1 MKQIREDIQTGKNVR
16 KRIKGGFT
24 EDKHTCVATEKNA
37 GDHADNKCELHTV
50 ETGPVK
56 GKRGVCNQRVETKEP
71 RHRGPDEDNVRN
83 NANIGDD
90 GCEDKYKT
98 WETHSA
104 PDNVDC
110 KVAAGDSVV
119 TEEEVTGD
127 IKARAAPM
135 VTDDTP
141 RHKQTAQRQD
151 TMDARAEEETEKGNE
166 HTQPEHMYTI
176 NKQETDGGNT
186 GAAHMTQ
193 IFKEMQQ
200 QWQNA
205 GLQVEVGVDVLA
217 MPGFSRV
224 FESNDGNKDR
234 GVSAADKPRK
244 NHFLRTA
251 PPVSEHN
258 TASCSASSACKSRCV
273 RQGEVDPNEE
283 VKIEQEW
290 EKQGRSRREYC
301 LLETRESQSTREHEQ
316 CWQQDQSEDDYVSK
330 SSTDGGN
337 EKNKDADV
345 REEFIDETG
354 RRDFARPLDAFETF
368 FDLATC
374 SSRSSGHQGEIQ
386 KQGRC
391 CGTVQRA
398 RERGRQLSNRFHTRF
413 EKSLH
418 PVRCRVH
425 PWQAHPLS
433 VAEKVLYMRKG
444 MTPSRFLSTRW
455 AWPRSSIPCPIFGS
469 VPDPLLASSS
479 ACFRMPLSS
488 ADNRHSHVPGSLAME
503 SPLVLAIRHIEVPS
517 AQSASGHAEP
527 SFALDDLEHRM
538 GLLSYTVDAG
548 TVAATSYC
556 GWVADDPSRLSG
568 FLTLQ
573 ERGGPPTARTLASSS
588 CTSVPLQLNNCCSL
602 AINSSFLEKTLS
614 PSLLGNH
621 TVASSTMS
629 KLFNSRHPL
638 SPPPEYEST
647 QEVLEVDP
655 KGTRRE
661 VAETGNTS
669 EKQQRQDRDK
679 IQSSASNVLEHDK
692 GRSPRLNIVT
702 EKMTMRTL
710 SDCTFSCLSLSPS
723 ASCCLSGSEPT
734 HFQSDGKWKESA
746 SAVTELPRRQRRDSF
761 VEKRK
766 DMREQ
771 GVQTE
776 ISAECHGVKKT
787 NVGYSDEGRGQSPL
801 STRARVLLKRWRRNS
816 LRKQRHFLALLVGS
830 GRTLASS
837 SRNGTHTYAAQSA
850 HIISTEVCNQALA
863 RVEAGIGKRG
873 ENKRNK
879 GATKKEAQ
887 EQSAAGCQT
896 TMSAPKAQAS
906 ASIII
911 RLASQSM
918 PTDAENTS
926 FTLQG
931 GSVGMGLGGRERG
944 NRGLCS
950 NPQMRGTAGRKDVS
964 PAGFPSQHVP
974 KNVESDRE
982 EDFEQGWATIGF
994 GEAFWES
1001 SSRAM
1006 DPGPASQVGNAKTS
1020 GGSVPLPHFSALSIK
1035 CSPPASQRPCSA
1047 YASILSSLVVRADVE
1062 EDNNIYTKEDHESE
1076 IPTKN
1081 NDENKTND
1089 ATSKPGTG
1097 RARGRPRKGQAQ
1109 ANYTGNSGCRT
1120 QPEFGGSTGVFR
1132 PIPAT
1137 KTDMTVEAEGQLEN
1151 TKKKCTAERRR
1162 TKRSAR
1168 AREIEA
1174 ARGLAGDEK
1183 RATKE
1188 EHGETRSL
1196 KARVRKVERKLLG
1209 FSSVSPSFVS
1219 RARRQHYPY
1228 SALSCSSLFSESS
1241 SRTAFPPR
1249 LEYRFG
1255 SERKHAREPRLHNR
1269 SRERELVRPTQAE
1282 QVDGHGDP
1290 FQGSAKWGTKG
1301 NRCLSAPQREERHSD
1316 KLNRSTGNCVALKSD
1331 AEAFSLKAPS
1341 SSGSD
1346 FRAAVSRSVWG
1357 APSIVYGEGRPADE
1371 GQEDR
1376 HLHSGVHEVHLGN
1389 SLMERIT
1396 LNMMDDSTGK
1406 VPCDQPV
1413 FMNKHNVQDVIQ
1425 ETSVL
1430 PKNEHIPMKE
1440 EPDFL
1445 SAENAPCNHGNSWHQ
1460 NTVVPSNRERCLFLT
1475 SPPLCLPTF
1484 LPFSPI
1490 LQGSGG
1496 FVGND
1501 ASIRMSQNQEKEW
1514 YEATAK
1520 QEMNVEDDLRLFRAF
1535 LKTPLQHPKELLVLP
1550 KNLVRPLAFL
1560 GFLDEN
1566 QTERPKEEGTPMMM
1580 NATPSASPS
1589 NRLPYNIPPGEE
1601 DVSYSRS
1608 TSSGERTAA
1617 SSSDSLTGLLELWLE
1632 EGDKIARENAPPK
1645 QPTVSPGSS
1654 SIRSPATTY
1663 GSHTRNR
1670 QEPRELF
1677 CPAKQEE
1684 QNWLKTWHQKE
1695 GMQHWEGE
1703 KLFTDPGFAVQGK
1716 NAEAEGR
1723 DQEEAEKSRGDATVG
1738 SEACGPA
1745 VVAVAVVNVGSIVS
1759 VTHKNQRG
1767 HEVMERHMPQEEE
1780 AQMVESVFSPSYCST
1795 PSRGPSVSMA
1805 HATEMETANDMSIRA
1820 RQPSIFPQ
1828 PREDDVYSPPPG
1840 AEEPTTSFAP
1850 SSSPTRQRE
1859 WQGKFSNRTS
1869 RRCALDG
1876 GETDT
1881 RIPPRSSRFPSS
1893 ANAIHA
1899 AADRELQLKQSLSKV
1914 AEEATKLAAQFERM
1928 DRLCFALEG
1937 LETDREERRFRMSS
1951 LEKAALRPQVRKVQ
1965 CSAQF
1970 QSRQKSFSSEEM
1982 SSEDE
1987 ISWQWKVER
1996 RRGRFF
2002 RTKGKVFFSCFHPAQ
2017 WREYILNKMDV
2028 GRDSHW
2034 DLNADNWSSPKSFSQ
2049 PNFRQ
2054 RAKDFLYCHLCL

>member
-1196 KARVRKVERKLLG
+1196 KARVRKV
-1209 FSSVSPSFVS
+1209 SSSPAITSHNNVSNNIYNSPS
-1219 RARRQHYPY
+1219 
-1228 SALSCSSLFSESS
+1228 LSSPSNSL
-1241 SRTAFPPR
+1241 
-1249 LEYRFG
+1249 
-1255 SERKHAREPRLHNR
+1255 
-1269 SRERELVRPTQAE
+1269 
-1282 QVDGHGDP
+1282 
-1290 FQGSAKWGTKG
+1290 
-1301 NRCLSAPQREERHSD
+1301 
-1316 KLNRSTGNCVALKSD
+1316 
-1331 AEAFSLKAPS
+1331 APS
-1341 SSGSD
+1341 YRIVSCLL
-1346 FRAAVSRSVWG
+1346 AA
-1357 APSIVYGEGRPADE
+1357 
-1371 GQEDR
+1371 
-1376 HLHSGVHEVHLGN
+1376 
-1389 SLMERIT
+1389 
-1396 LNMMDDSTGK
+1396 
-1406 VPCDQPV
+1406 
-1413 FMNKHNVQDVIQ
+1413 
-1425 ETSVL
+1425 
-1430 PKNEHIPMKE
+1430 
-1440 EPDFL
+1440 
-1445 SAENAPCNHGNSWHQ
+1445 
-1460 NTVVPSNRERCLFLT
+1460 
-1475 SPPLCLPTF
+1475 
-1484 LPFSPI
+1484 
-1490 LQGSGG
+1490 
-1496 FVGND
+1496 
-1501 ASIRMSQNQEKEW
+1501 
-1514 YEATAK
+1514 
-1520 QEMNVEDDLRLFRAF
+1520 
-1535 LKTPLQHPKELLVLP
+1535 HPKELLVLP

-1645 QPTVSPGSS
+1645 QPTVSPASS